1 MKSCHGGITLELPIG
16 SPDKSEAETTA
27 STQLIKKVL
36 AELKKEKQAR
46 LTGRGRSARWRVVE

>member
-1 MKSCHGGITLELPIG
+1 
-16 SPDKSEAETTA
+16 
-27 STQLIKKVL
+27 VL